1 MAALTLITHIP
12 HAYLLRVFYFLPWQP
27 VWIGLGTTIIANSVP
42 FYFLRRRNAHN
53 TKDTSAL
60 AVANDTQIEYTV
72 GLVAA
77 AMYAIPVVA
86 SMTSWLPVHLAT
98 YFSGLRTLEPAHTA
112 VFWWMLV
119 GLLPLGWAARNFF
132 FYPLANTNAITLVNK
147 ASLAY
152 SGHEKVAVLEFD
164 PETATLTQTIH
175 RNVFWHRY
183 LPPRTQ
189 ELLRRTM
196 LATAWTVAN
205 TAFKAYVEVD
215 GAELPGALGWGGV
228 WGSGTVLAA
237 GMLGWIAGVSV

>member
-1 MAALTLITHIP
+1 MAALTLITHLP
-12 HAYLLRVFYFLPWQP
+12 HAYLLRVFYFLPFQP
-27 VWIGLGTTIIANSVP
+27 VWIGLLTTIAANSIP
-42 FYFLRRRNAHN
+42 FYLLRRRNPHN
-53 TKDTSAL
+53 TADPHAQST
-60 AVANDTQIEYTV
+60 ANDTQISYTV
-72 GLVAA
+72 ALVAS

-112 VFWWMLV
+112 VFWWML
-119 GLLPLGWAARNFF
+119 GSLLPLGLAARAFF
-132 FYPLANTNAITLVNK
+132 FHPLANSNSITLVNK

-164 PETATLTQTIH
+164 PATATLTQTIH

-189 ELLRRTM
+189 ELLRRTV
-196 LATAWTVAN
+196 LATGWCVAN

-228 WGSGTVLAA
+228 WGLGTAMAA
-237 GMLGWIAGVSV
+237 GMLGWIAGINV